1 MIIGVGDEQIAN
13 RIHGHAGRQ
22 VKLRGDCG
30 AAIATGSSVEKPE
43 VQTEAVGATTLE
55 ALSATDKDSGNIAP
69 K

>member
-1 MIIGVGDEQIAN
+1 
-13 RIHGHAGRQ
+13 
-22 VKLRGDCG
+22 LRGDCG